1 MGFVRLEEF
10 RERPE
15 RQVRKVVVVM
25 PAYNAA
31 STIERTLKSIPDGVV
46 DEFILVDDSSS
57 DNTVEVAKSL
67 GITVIRHEKNKGY
80 GGNQKTCYDT
90 ALKTGADIVVMIHP
104 DYQYDGRI
112 TPAVVSLL
120 KTGTVD
126 VILGSRIRS
135 RRETLEGGMPK
146 YKYLSNRMLTIFENV
161 MLGQNAG
168 DLHTGF
174 RAYAREVL
182 ETINFHSNSD
192 DFVFDSEFL
201 AQSVFHGFR
210 IGDVPIPTRYFDEAS
225 SINFRRSTK
234 YGIQTVLVMLKFKLA
249 QWGLLSSPLFKK
261 SPRVLNSADVPIPMG
276 T

>member
-1 MGFVRLEEF
+1 
-10 RERPE
+10 
-15 RQVRKVVVVM
+15 M
-25 PAYNAA
+25 PAYNAEL
-31 STIERTLKSIPDGVV
+31 TIEKTLRSIPAGSVH
-46 DEFILVDDSSS
+46 EFILVDDCSK
-57 DNTVEVAKSL
+57 DRTVEVARSL
-67 GITVIRHEKNKGY
+67 GISVIPHETNKGY
-80 GGNQKTCYDT
+80 GGNQKTCYDA
-90 ALKTGADIVVMIHP
+90 ALAAGADVVVMIHP

-146 YKYLSNRMLTIFENV
+146 YKYISNRALTIFENM

-182 ETINFHSNSD
+182 ETINYHANSD

-201 AQSVFHGFR
+201 AQSVYHRFR

-225 SINFRRSTK
+225 SINFRRSLK
-234 YGIQTVLVMLKFKLA
+234 YGLETVKVMFKYKLA
-249 QWGLLSSPLFKK
+249 QWGLSKSSLFKD
-261 SPRVLNSADVPIPMG
+261 SARPSGSGGV
-276 T
+276 

>member
-1 MGFVRLEEF
+1 MGFVRLDEF

-15 RQVRKVVVVM
+15 REIKKVVCVM

-31 STIERTLKSIPDGVV
+31 LTIERTLKSIPVGTVH
-46 DEFILVDDSSS
+46 EYILVDDCSK

-67 GITVIRHEKNKGY
+67 GITVIQHEKNKGY
-80 GGNQKTCYDT
+80 GGNQKTCYDA
-90 ALKTGADIVVMIHP
+90 ALKSGADIVVMIHP

-135 RRETLEGGMPK
+135 RRETLEGGMPI
-146 YKYLSNRMLTIFENV
+146 YKYLSNRALTIFENM

-182 ETINFHSNSD
+182 ETINYHANSD

-201 AQSVFHGFR
+201 AQSVYHGFR

-225 SINFRRSTK
+225 SINFQRSTK
-234 YGIQTVLVMLKFKLA
+234 YGLQTLQVMLKYKFA
-249 QWGLLSSPLFKK
+249 QMGLTSSPLFKV
-261 SPRVLNSADVPIPMG
+261 SPRALETNRQAVPSG
-276 T
+276 A

>member
-15 RQVRKVVVVM
+15 RDIKKVVCVM

-31 STIERTLKSIPDGVV
+31 QTIEITMKSIPAGSVH
-46 DEFILVDDSSS
+46 EFILVDDCSK

-67 GITVIRHEKNKGY
+67 GITVIAHEKNKGY
-80 GGNQKTCYDT
+80 GGNQKTCYDA
-90 ALKTGADIVVMIHP
+90 ALATGADVVVMIHP

-120 KTGTVD
+120 GTGSVD

-135 RRETLEGGMPK
+135 RRETLEGGMPV
-146 YKYLSNRMLTIFENV
+146 YKYLSNRALTIFENI

-182 ETINFHSNSD
+182 ETINYHSNSD

-201 AQSVFHGFR
+201 AQSVYHGFR

-234 YGIQTVLVMLKFKLA
+234 YGIQTVLVMLKYKLA
-249 QWGLLSSPLFKK
+249 QWGLVSSPLFKK
-261 SPRVLNSADVPIPMG
+261 SLRVVKREAAAMPTG
-276 T
+276 A

>member
-10 RERPE
+10 QERPE
-15 RQVRKVVVVM
+15 REIKKVVCVM

-31 STIERTLKSIPDGVV
+31 LTIERTLKSIPSGSVH
-46 DEFILVDDSSS
+46 EFILVDDCSK

-67 GITVIRHEKNKGY
+67 GMTVIPHERNKGY
-80 GGNQKTCYDT
+80 GGNQKTCYDA
-90 ALKTGADIVVMIHP
+90 ALNSGADVVVMIHP

-126 VILGSRIRS
+126 IILGSRIRS
-135 RRETLEGGMPK
+135 RRETLEGGMPV
-146 YKYLSNRMLTIFENV
+146 YKYLSNRALTIFENV

-182 ETINFHSNSD
+182 ETINYHSNSD

-234 YGIQTVLVMLKFKLA
+234 YGLQTVQVMLKYKLA
-249 QWGLLSSPLFKK
+249 QMGLLNSALFKK
-261 SPRVLNSADVPIPMG
+261 SPRALDVSG
-276 T
+276 TAVPTGA

>member
-15 RQVRKVVVVM
+15 REIRKVVCVM
-25 PAYNAA
+25 PAYNAEL
-31 STIERTLKSIPDGVV
+31 TIEKTLRSIPDGTVN
-46 DEFILVDDSSS
+46 EYILVDDCSK
-57 DNTVEVAKSL
+57 DRTVEVAKSL
-67 GITVIRHEKNKGY
+67 GITVIKHERNKGY
-80 GGNQKTCYDT
+80 GGNQKTCYDA
-90 ALKTGADIVVMIHP
+90 ALETGADVVVMIHP

-126 VILGSRIRS
+126 IILGSRIRS
-135 RRETLEGGMPK
+135 RHETLEGGMPK
-146 YKYLSNRMLTIFENV
+146 YKYFSNRALTIFENV

-182 ETINFHSNSD
+182 ETINYHANSD

-201 AQSVFHGFR
+201 AQSVYHKFR

-225 SINFRRSTK
+225 SINFRRSLR
-234 YGIQTVLVMLKFKLA
+234 YGLETVKVMFQYKLA
-249 QWGLLSSPLFKK
+249 RWGMLSSPLFET
-261 SPRVLNSADVPIPMG
+261 SRRVLDTHRSAVSVSE
-276 T
+276 

>member
-15 RQVRKVVVVM
+15 REIKKVVCVL
-25 PAYNAA
+25 PAYNAE
-31 STIERTLKSIPDGVV
+31 STIEKTLRSIPAGCVH
-46 DEFILVDDSSS
+46 EFILVDDGSK
-57 DNTVEVAKSL
+57 DRTVEVAQSL
-67 GITVIRHEKNKGY
+67 GIKVIVHEKNKGY
-80 GGNQKTCYDT
+80 GGNQKTCYDA
-90 ALKTGADIVVMIHP
+90 ALKAGADVVVMIHP

-112 TPAVVSLL
+112 TPAVVQLL
-120 KTGTVD
+120 GTGTVD

-135 RRETLEGGMPK
+135 RRETLEGGMPI
-146 YKYLSNRMLTIFENV
+146 YKYLSNRALTIFENM

-182 ETINFHSNSD
+182 ETVNYRANSD

-201 AQSVFHGFR
+201 AQCAYHGFR

-225 SINFRRSTK
+225 SINFRRSLQ
-234 YGIQTVLVMLKFKLA
+234 YGLLTVSVMFKFLFAK
-249 QWGLLSSPLFKK
+249 WGLSKSPLFAKAK
-261 SPRVLNSADVPIPMG
+261 Q
-276 T
+276 

>member
-1 MGFVRLEEF
+1 MGLVRLEEF

-15 RQVRKVVVVM
+15 RDILKVVVVM

-31 STIERTLKSIPDGVV
+31 STIERTFKSIPEGSVH
-46 DEFILVDDSSS
+46 EFYLIDDCSE
-57 DNTVEVAKSL
+57 DNTADVARSL
-67 GITVIRHEKNKGY
+67 GITVIRHERNKGY

-90 ALKTGADIVVMIHP
+90 ALKTGADVIVMIHP

-112 TPAVVSLL
+112 IPAVVSLL

-135 RRETLEGGMPK
+135 RRETLEGGMPI

-182 ETINFHSNSD
+182 ETINYQSNSD

-234 YGIQTVLVMLKFKLA
+234 YGIQTVLVMFKYKLA

-261 SPRVLNSADVPIPMG
+261 SPRILNKAEVPIPMG

>member
-1 MGFVRLEEF
+1 
-10 RERPE
+10 
-15 RQVRKVVVVM
+15 M

-31 STIERTLKSIPDGVV
+31 QTIEITLKSIPEGSVH
-46 DEFILVDDSSS
+46 EFILVDDCSK
-57 DNTVEVAKSL
+57 DDTVEVAKSL
-67 GITVIRHEKNKGY
+67 GIKVIAHETNKGY
-80 GGNQKTCYDT
+80 GGNQKTCYDA
-90 ALKTGADIVVMIHP
+90 ALASGADVVVMIHP

-126 VILGSRIRS
+126 MILGSRIRS
-135 RRETLEGGMPK
+135 RRETLEGGMPI
-146 YKYLSNRMLTIFENV
+146 YKYISNRALTIFENI

-182 ETINFHSNSD
+182 ETINYHSNND

-201 AQSVFHGFR
+201 AQAVYHRFR

-225 SINFRRSTK
+225 SINFRRSSK
-234 YGIQTVLVMLKFKLA
+234 YGLLTLWVMLKFKFA
-249 QWGLLSSPLFKK
+249 QWGLLRSPLFKK
-261 SPRVLNSADVPIPMG
+261 SPRILDAAAAPPQ
-276 T
+276 

>member
-1 MGFVRLEEF
+1 MGLVRLEEF

-15 RQVRKVVVVM
+15 RDIRKVVVVM

-31 STIERTLKSIPDGVV
+31 STIERTFKSIPEGSVH
-46 DEFILVDDSSS
+46 EFYLVDDCSE
-57 DNTVEVAKSL
+57 DNTADVARSL
-67 GITVIRHEKNKGY
+67 GIKVIRHEQNKGY

-90 ALKTGADIVVMIHP
+90 ALKTGADVIVMIHP

-112 TPAVVSLL
+112 IPAVVSLL

-135 RRETLEGGMPK
+135 RRETLEGGMPI

-182 ETINFHSNSD
+182 ETINYHSNSD

-234 YGIQTVLVMLKFKLA
+234 YGIQTVLVMLKFKFA

>member
-15 RQVRKVVVVM
+15 REIRKVVCVM

-31 STIERTLKSIPDGVV
+31 QTIERTMNSIPAGSVH
-46 DEFILVDDSSS
+46 EFILVDDCSK

-67 GITVIRHEKNKGY
+67 GITVIAHDKNQGY
-80 GGNQKTCYDT
+80 GGNQKTCYDA
-90 ALKTGADIVVMIHP
+90 ALKSGADIVVMIHP

-120 KTGTVD
+120 STGTVD

-135 RRETLEGGMPK
+135 RRETLEGGMPV
-146 YKYLSNRMLTIFENV
+146 YKYLSNRALTIFENV

-182 ETINFHSNSD
+182 ETINYHSNSN

-201 AQSVFHGFR
+201 AQSVYHQFR

-234 YGIQTVLVMLKFKLA
+234 YGIQTVIVMLKYKLA
-249 QWGLLSSPLFKK
+249 QWGLMSSPLFKK
-261 SPRVLNSADVPIPMG
+261 SPRALNTAPAALPTGV
-276 T
+276 

>member
-15 RQVRKVVVVM
+15 RDVRKVVVVM

-31 STIERTLKSIPDGVV
+31 STIERTFKSIPEDTV
-46 DEFILVDDSSS
+46 DEFILVDDCST
-57 DNTVEVAKSL
+57 DNTADVARSL
-67 GITVIRHEKNKGY
+67 GINVIRHEQNKGY

-90 ALKTGADIVVMIHP
+90 ALKTGADVIVMIHP

-135 RRETLEGGMPK
+135 RRETLEGGMPI
-146 YKYLSNRMLTIFENV
+146 YKYLSNRILTIFENV

-182 ETINFHSNSD
+182 ETINYHSNSD

-249 QWGLLSSPLFKK
+249 QWGLLNSPLFKK

>member
-1 MGFVRLEEF
+1 MGLVRLEEF

-15 RQVRKVVVVM
+15 RDILTVVVVM

-31 STIERTLKSIPDGVV
+31 STIERTFKSIPEGSVH
-46 DEFILVDDSSS
+46 EFYLIDDCSE
-57 DNTVEVAKSL
+57 DNTADVARSL
-67 GITVIRHEKNKGY
+67 GITVIRHERNKGY

-90 ALKTGADIVVMIHP
+90 ALKTGADVIVMIHP

-112 TPAVVSLL
+112 IPAVVSLL

-135 RRETLEGGMPK
+135 RRETLEGGMPI

-182 ETINFHSNSD
+182 ETINYQSNSD

-234 YGIQTVLVMLKFKLA
+234 YGIQTVLVMFKYKLV

-261 SPRVLNSADVPIPMG
+261 SPRILNKAEVPIPMG

>member
-1 MGFVRLEEF
+1 
-10 RERPE
+10 
-15 RQVRKVVVVM
+15 
-25 PAYNAA
+25 
-31 STIERTLKSIPDGVV
+31 
-46 DEFILVDDSSS
+46 
-57 DNTVEVAKSL
+57 
-67 GITVIRHEKNKGY
+67 
-80 GGNQKTCYDT
+80 
-90 ALKTGADIVVMIHP
+90 MIHP

-135 RRETLEGGMPK
+135 RRETLEGGMPI
-146 YKYLSNRMLTIFENV
+146 YKYLSNRALTIFENM

-182 ETINFHSNSD
+182 ETINYHSNND

-201 AQSVFHGFR
+201 AQCVYHNFR

-234 YGIQTVLVMLKFKLA
+234 YGLLTVWVMLKFKLA
-249 QWGLLSSPLFKK
+249 QWGLLRSPLFQK
-261 SPRVLNSADVPIPMG
+261 SPRKPDAAAEALPTGV
-276 T
+276 

>member
-15 RQVRKVVVVM
+15 RDIRKVVVVM
-25 PAYNAA
+25 PAYNAE
-31 STIERTLKSIPDGVV
+31 STIERTYKSIPEGTV
-46 DEFILVDDSSS
+46 DEFILVDDCSK
-57 DNTVEVAKSL
+57 DNTADVARSL
-67 GITVIRHEKNKGY
+67 GIKVIRHEQNKGY

-135 RRETLEGGMPK
+135 RRETLEGGMPI

-182 ETINFHSNSD
+182 ETINYHSNSD

-249 QWGLLSSPLFKK
+249 QWGLVRSPLFKK
-261 SPRVLNSADVPIPMG
+261 SPRILNSADVPIPMG